1 MSKKLVVL
9 DGHTLNPGDLDWEP
23 LKALVDECD
32 IFERSDITEIVD
44 RSQGA
49 EIVLTNK
56 TPLSVDTLVKLPDLK
71 YIGVLATGYNIV
83 DTNTAKS
90 RGIPVTNIPS
100 YGTRSVA
107 QMTLALLLELTQ
119 RVGAHS
125 DAVQNGDWVNCP
137 DFCFW
142 KHPLVELDGLTMGI
156 VGFGR
161 IGQQVAELARAFG
174 MKILATQRAST
185 NADKHSD
192 VTFVSLDELLKQSDV
207 VSLHCPLT
215 PETQFLMDE
224 DRLSQ
229 MKSNAFLL
237 NTSRGPLVDER
248 ALADALMSGQIA
260 GAGIDVVEI
269 EPPRSESLL
278 YQAPNCYITPHIA
291 WATKEART
299 RLLNT
304 AIENVKCY
312 LTGKPQ
318 NVVNT

>member
-1 MSKKLVVL
+1 M

-23 LKALVDECD
+23 LRSLVDVCD
-32 IFERSDITEIVD
+32 IYDRTDVEDIVD
-44 RSQGA
+44 RAEGA

-83 DTNTAKS
+83 DVSTAKS
-90 RGIPVTNIPS
+90 KGIPVTNIPS

-107 QMTLALLLELTQ
+107 QMTIALLLELTQ
-119 RVGAHS
+119 HVGTHS
-125 DAVQNGDWVNCP
+125 EAVKKGEWVRCP

-142 KHPLVELDGLTMGI
+142 NHPLVELDGLTMGI

-174 MKILATQRAST
+174 MKILATKRESILEE
-185 NADKHSD
+185 DHPEVK
-192 VTFVSLDELLKQSDV
+192 FVSLDDLLQQSDV

-215 PETQFLMDE
+215 PDTQFLIDGT
-224 DRLSQ
+224 RLSQ
-229 MKSNAFLL
+229 MKPTAFLL
-237 NTSRGPLVDER
+237 NTSRGPLIDER

-260 GAGIDVVEI
+260 GAGIDVVEL

-291 WATKEART
+291 WATKAARE
-299 RLLNT
+299 RLLGT
-304 AIENVKCY
+304 AIENVRSY
-312 LTGKPQ
+312 LSGNTQ
-318 NVVNT
+318 NIVNK

>member
-1 MSKKLVVL
+1 
-9 DGHTLNPGDLDWEP
+9 
-23 LKALVDECD
+23 
-32 IFERSDITEIVD
+32 
-44 RSQGA
+44 
-49 EIVLTNK
+49 
-56 TPLSVDTLVKLPDLK
+56 
-71 YIGVLATGYNIV
+71 
-83 DTNTAKS
+83 
-90 RGIPVTNIPS
+90 
-100 YGTRSVA
+100 
-107 QMTLALLLELTQ
+107 
-119 RVGAHS
+119 
-125 DAVQNGDWVNCP
+125 
-137 DFCFW
+137 
-142 KHPLVELDGLTMGI
+142 
-156 VGFGR
+156 
-161 IGQQVAELARAFG
+161 

-304 AIENVKCY
+304 AVENVKSY